1 LETLSKAIFSG
12 PRTPSSD
19 FLSGLL
25 RRRSETL
32 SDWVI
37 LAMTTTDTA
46 SVMSTVEKGVASND
60 PETRAQA
67 VEALEVLGDRSVTTV
82 LVALL
87 DADSAQSL
95 TTQQEAL
102 VLLADDFDLWLRTL
116 ALHCLDERGDLD
128 LITEG
133 DLPGAI
139 RGSVPSLETVPA
151 DSINML
157 TMVDRVIALQG
168 VPMFSDLDPEDL
180 QLIADI
186 ADEVQYRPGEQIYH
200 MGDEGVDMMMI
211 MEGEAV
217 VSSTH
222 EGVPVEIVRHGKGEH
237 VGELALLHG
246 ATRSAD
252 VHAGSEGL
260 HALVIGKIDLMS
272 ILQERPSV
280 TMAML
285 STLAT
290 RLAART

>member
-1 LETLSKAIFSG
+1 
-12 PRTPSSD
+12 
-19 FLSGLL
+19 
-25 RRRSETL
+25 
-32 SDWVI
+32 
-37 LAMTTTDTA
+37 
-46 SVMSTVEKGVASND
+46 
-60 PETRAQA
+60 
-67 VEALEVLGDRSVTTV
+67 
-82 LVALL
+82 
-87 DADSAQSL
+87 
-95 TTQQEAL
+95 
-102 VLLADDFDLWLRTL
+102 
-116 ALHCLDERGDLD
+116 
-128 LITEG
+128 
-133 DLPGAI
+133 
-139 RGSVPSLETVPA
+139 
-151 DSINML
+151 ML

-186 ADEVQYRPGEQIYH
+186 ADEVQFRPGEQIYH

-211 MEGEAV
+211 MDGEAV

-222 EGVPVEIVRHGKGEH
+222 EGVLVEIVRHGKGEH
-237 VGELALLHG
+237 VGELALLQG